1 MFKKRVIKDSRV
13 SKRKIGDINEASE
26 DAPDTQVTKKSTLI
40 TKKSNI
46 QKKSVVMPRSS
57 PQTPL
62 SKSSS
67 DDAAAVEVVSQKSKK
82 GELKPLAAN
91 IKTTIITDFQPDV
104 CKDFQQTGYCGYG
117 DTCKFLHVRDES
129 RQKIPIKK
137 DWEIGGQKE
146 VKEKEDI
153 PFKCVLCK
161 SDYKSPIKT
170 ECGHI
175 FCKACF
181 LDRYKAKKKGT
192 CFICHKETNGTM
204 VPVNTDKLSATQV

>member
-13 SKRKIGDINEASE
+13 SKRKIDDINETS
-26 DAPDTQVTKKSTLI
+26 DDVSTTQVKKKNTVI
-40 TKKSNI
+40 TKKSDV
-46 QKKSVVMPRSS
+46 QKKPVVLPQLS
-57 PQTPL
+57 PEIPS
-62 SKSSS
+62 SKSAS
-67 DDAAAVEVVSQKSKK
+67 DDAAVEVVSRKSKK

-129 RQKIPIKK
+129 KQRIPIKK
-137 DWEIGGQKE
+137 DWEVGGQKE
-146 VKEKEDI
+146 VKEKEAI

-161 SDYKSPIKT
+161 GDYKSPIKT
-170 ECGHI
+170 GCGHV

-181 LDRYKAKKKGT
+181 LDRYKTKKKGT
-192 CFICHKETNGTM
+192 CYICHKETNGNM
-204 VPVNTDKLSATQV
+204 IPVNPDKLS

>member
-1 MFKKRVIKDSRV
+1 
-13 SKRKIGDINEASE
+13 
-26 DAPDTQVTKKSTLI
+26 
-40 TKKSNI
+40 
-46 QKKSVVMPRSS
+46 MPRSS

-137 DWEIGGQKE
+137 DWEIGDQKKLKRKRISHLN
-146 VKEKEDI
+146 VS
-153 PFKCVLCK
+153 CVRVTI
-161 SDYKSPIKT
+161 S
-170 ECGHI
+170 H
-175 FCKACF
+175 
-181 LDRYKAKKKGT
+181 
-192 CFICHKETNGTM
+192 
-204 VPVNTDKLSATQV
+204 Q

>member
-1 MFKKRVIKDSRV
+1 MFKKRAIKDSRV

-40 TKKSNI
+40 TKKSDI

-104 CKDFQQTGYCGYG
+104 CKDFQQTGY
-117 DTCKFLHVRDES
+117 
-129 RQKIPIKK
+129 
-137 DWEIGGQKE
+137 
-146 VKEKEDI
+146 
-153 PFKCVLCK
+153 
-161 SDYKSPIKT
+161 
-170 ECGHI
+170 
-175 FCKACF
+175 
-181 LDRYKAKKKGT
+181 
-192 CFICHKETNGTM
+192 
-204 VPVNTDKLSATQV
+204 

>member
-40 TKKSNI
+40 TKKSDI

-161 SDYKSPIKT
+161 SDYK
-170 ECGHI
+170 
-175 FCKACF
+175 AAV
-181 LDRYKAKKKGT
+181 LA
-192 CFICHKETNGTM
+192 
-204 VPVNTDKLSATQV
+204 L

>member
-40 TKKSNI
+40 TKKSDI

-91 IKTTIITDFQPDV
+91 IKTTIITDFNRTCVKIFNKLGTVGMVIRVSFFMYEMNLGKRSPLR
-104 CKDFQQTGYCGYG
+104 KTG
-117 DTCKFLHVRDES
+117 KLV
-129 RQKIPIKK
+129 
-137 DWEIGGQKE
+137 
-146 VKEKEDI
+146 
-153 PFKCVLCK
+153 
-161 SDYKSPIKT
+161 
-170 ECGHI
+170 
-175 FCKACF
+175 
-181 LDRYKAKKKGT
+181 AKKKLKRKRISHLNVSCVRVT
-192 CFICHKETNGTM
+192 ISH
-204 VPVNTDKLSATQV
+204 Q